1 MVKDA
6 KGGVGAGDGKED
18 GVTSTCRHSG
28 LGEMHEEDLQDK
40 VLKNQMHRSCINPA
54 VTIWKFPTLG

>member
-6 KGGVGAGDGKED
+6 KGGVGAGDGEED

-28 LGEMHEEDLQDK
+28 LGETHKEALQDK
-40 VLKNQMHRSCINPA
+40 ELRKQMHRSCINPA
-54 VTIWKFPTLG
+54 VKLWKFLTPW